1 MPVPHATPARP
12 DAAPRFRRLILPTLV
27 ALALGGCATR
37 EFVTQEIGQS
47 NARVSSME
55 AWFKALNQ
63 GLDSQANRLRD
74 LEARQ
79 ERAEQTD
86 ANLTSRL
93 EETRAEASGTV
104 LRQVRLSGEVAGM
117 KQRGETVAADAVRAH
132 ERLDAQ
138 EARLAGA
145 SRRLEGAVAG
155 LSAAESRIQALER
168 QAPAAPVAVAPPP
181 VRETPKPEAAA
192 VPVAAPAVTVTPAQP
207 AAPAAPGV
215 VTPAPAS
222 AKAEEIERLN
232 ALVAELRRTLE
243 QQSARL
249 SAAVESANQ
258 QLGSLHAQ
266 TARLGAQV
274 DANTQAIGRIDGRV
288 GGIGAELEHARRRVE
303 AGEKGLAESGLRL
316 TLVQDLLVSQGE
328 RLARNEAEAGRL
340 SGTAREALERAR
352 QAGKLAEGKL
362 VFEATLT
369 DEVANFGFEDARLNA
384 AARKQLTE
392 LADRLKAENKG
403 AYIEIQGHTDNVGPA
418 EANQRLS
425 RERAL
430 AVRDFLHQAARIP
443 LHLLAVA
450 GYGETRP
457 VASNHGK
464 EGRARNRRVVLVV
477 LR

>member
-1 MPVPHATPARP
+1 MSVPHAMPARF
-12 DAAPRFRRLILPTLV
+12 DAPPRFRRLALPALI
-27 ALALGGCATR
+27 ALALSGCATR

-55 AWFKALNQ
+55 AWFKAISQ
-63 GLDSQANRLRD
+63 GLDSQANRLKD
-74 LEARQ
+74 VEARL
-79 ERAEQTD
+79 ALMEQTD
-86 ANLTSRL
+86 ANLASRL
-93 EETRAEASGTV
+93 EETRADAAGTV

-117 KQRGETVAADAVRAH
+117 KQRGETVAAEAARAH

-138 EARLAGA
+138 DARLASA
-145 SRRLEGAVAG
+145 SRRLEGTVAG
-155 LSAAESRIQALER
+155 LSAAESRLQALER
-168 QAPAAPVAVAPPP
+168 QAPAAPVAVVPSP
-181 VRETPKPEAAA
+181 VRETARAEAAA
-192 VPVAAPAVTVTPAQP
+192 APAATPPVMATPAQP
-207 AAPAAPGV
+207 AAPAAQSQL
-215 VTPAPAS
+215 TPAQAS
-222 AKAEEIERLN
+222 AKAEEVERLN

-243 QQSARL
+243 QQSASL
-249 SAAVESANQ
+249 DAAVQNANQ

-266 TARLGAQV
+266 TARLGARV
-274 DANTQAIGRIDGRV
+274 DANAQAIGRIDGRV
-288 GGIGAELEHARRRVE
+288 GGMGAELDHARKRVE

-340 SGTAREALERAR
+340 SSTAQEALERAR

-384 AARKQLTE
+384 AARRQLTE
-392 LADRLKAENKG
+392 LAERLKAENKG
-403 AYIEIQGHTDNVGPA
+403 AFIEIQGYTDNVGPA
-418 EANQRLS
+418 QANLRLS
-425 RERAL
+425 RARAL
-430 AVRDFLHQAARIP
+430 AVRDFLHQEARIP

-457 VASNHGK
+457 VASNHDK
-464 EGRARNRRVVLVV
+464 EGRAKNRRVVLVV